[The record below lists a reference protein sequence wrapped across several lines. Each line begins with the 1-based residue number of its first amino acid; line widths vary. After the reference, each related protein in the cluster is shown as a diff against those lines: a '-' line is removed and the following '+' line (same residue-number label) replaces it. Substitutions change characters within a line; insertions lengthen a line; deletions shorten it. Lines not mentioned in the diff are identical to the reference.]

1 MKAFEEQL
9 GGHHV
14 VSENNVF
21 LVSGA
26 TVLKPIKKKDS
37 GYFLVFYNYIIVT
50 QN

>member
-21 LVSGA
+21 LVSGS
-26 TVLKPIKKKDS
+26 TVLKPIKKKDG
-37 GYFLVFYNYIIVT
+37 GYFLFLMLYLLEM